1 MQVFFFLF
9 HFLSFIIEKK
19 KIHILTIFRL
29 HKTTHVF
36 TIEFHLFL
44 YLILISRYMITT
56 LRYTFHLFETTIT
69 LHIRFY
75 NISTGPIW
83 LHRMKNVCM
92 HIFLLNE
99 LSFSLGFSDTESST
113 PESLNSFQNRPCNE
127 KHYGEYHCAAFQ
139 FGVPHP
145 GERWASLGGFRQN
158 KIQISERVSKHDTF
172 TQKNR
177 NLQVLISTSHFHYVL
192 CVWNIIH
199 SMHSLYSCCVL
210 WYLHFQYFD
219 CSGFQFPHF

>member
-1 MQVFFFLF
+1 MQVFIYFF
-9 HFLSFIIEKK
+9 SFSVFYYREK
-19 KIHILTIFRL
+19 KIHVLTIFRL
-29 HKTTHVF
+29 HKTTHIF

-75 NISTGPIW
+75 NISTGPNW

-127 KHYGEYHCAAFQ
+127 KHYGEYYCAAFQ

-145 GERWASLGGFRQN
+145 RWTLGRDVGVSVKQN
-158 KIQISERVSKHDTF
+158 SNIGKSIKAW
-172 TQKNR
+172 
-177 NLQVLISTSHFHYVL
+177 HFHTEKSKFAGFNFHFPFSL
-192 CVWNIIH
+192 CLVCLKYH
-199 SMHSLYSCCVL
+199 T
-210 WYLHFQYFD
+210 FD
-219 CSGFQFPHF
+219 A